1 MIINILDNFFVFLG
15 TVFFVDDKG
24 HTTTS
29 FAVDG
34 GVKTLLYYEGRDILV
49 TVTENMMLTQH
60 SISFDGN
67 TNEIMKVN
75 LHGFIANGGQHYLL
89 YPCCPL

>member
-1 MIINILDNFFVFLG
+1 MGQYSIFSVSFLG

-34 GVKTLLYYEGRDILV
+34 SVKTLLYYEVKDILV
-49 TVTENMMLTQH
+49 TVTDNMMLTQH
-60 SISFDGN
+60 SISLDGN
-67 TNEIMKVN
+67 TNEIMKVGIRVLDN
-75 LHGFIANGGQHYLL
+75 LDQLTH
-89 YPCCPL
+89 